1 MMLLREWMERENYG
15 AIPMCVDRPGTGER
29 AILCVTH
36 TPFRM
41 RLSLTLTAFLLY
53 TASTP
58 VPSALRAQR
67 VPAVSRPY
75 RVPQADSLLPW
86 SQQIAV
92 REAWLVKKHALL
104 LPMMR
109 RHNIAMWIV
118 VNEEFH
124 DDPVLPFVAPP
135 RPYTGNRDIFVF
147 FDAGEQGLKKFAI
160 TGYTEENLARFFD
173 APFTEPRPPAATL
186 RDLYAQYKPATIGLG
201 IRGTRGQ
208 TRGLGYDAYR
218 FLAETLGPDAEKT
231 FVSAADLVQE
241 YLDTRLPEELPHYT
255 AAVAVTEA
263 IVKRALSNAV
273 ITPGT
278 TTVGDVR
285 RALYDMLGA
294 AGVRTWF
301 QPDLRVQ
308 RAVGE
313 IATSRG
319 FLAIAPEGTVL
330 QPGDVVHIDF
340 GISYMGFD
348 TDWQKM
354 AYVLKPGESDAP
366 AGLKAAMKNANAL
379 QDAMTQRQARPGRT
393 GGSVFTGTMAEM
405 RQQGIEAMIYSHPLG
420 NHGHGLGTSIDF
432 RSPLRSDTTALNARL
447 RLGSYQ
453 SIELNAATPI
463 PEWGGKKLF
472 VMFED
477 CAYLTEN
484 GYVFFRPRQE
494 QFYLVRTVVP

>member
-1 MMLLREWMERENYG
+1 MNSLFRRGLPFGLAVLLTISQVAALSAQARTT
-15 AIPMCVDRPGTGER
+15 AVR
-29 AILCVTH
+29 A
-36 TPFRM
+36 
-41 RLSLTLTAFLLY
+41 
-53 TASTP
+53 
-58 VPSALRAQR
+58 
-67 VPAVSRPY
+67 SRPF

-92 REAWLVKKHALL
+92 REQWLVKRHALL

-109 RHNIAMWIV
+109 RHGIGMWIV

-147 FDAGEQGLKKFAI
+147 IDAGAEGLKKYAI

-186 RDLYAQYKPATIGLG
+186 RALYQQFTPKTIGLG

-208 TRGLGYDAYR
+208 TRSLGYDAYR
-218 FLAETLGPDAEKT
+218 FLAETLGPQAEST
-231 FVSAADLVQE
+231 FVSAAELVQE
-241 YLDTRLPEELPHYT
+241 YLDTRLPEEMPHYT

-263 IVKRALSNAV
+263 IVKRALSNAI

-308 RAVGE
+308 RAEGD
-313 IATSRG
+313 IATSGG
-319 FLAIAPEGTVL
+319 FLAITPEGTVL
-330 QPGDVVHIDF
+330 LPGDVVHIDF

-354 AYVLKPGESDAP
+354 AYLLKPGERDAP
-366 AGLKAAMKNANAL
+366 AGLKQAMRNANAL
-379 QDAMTQRQARPGRT
+379 QDALMIKQARPGRT
-393 GGSVFTGTMAEM
+393 GGAVFNGTMSEM
-405 RQQGIEAMIYSHPLG
+405 KAQGIEAMIYSHPLG

-453 SIELNAATPI
+453 SIELNAATAV
-463 PEWGGKKLF
+463 PEWGGKKVF

-477 CAYLTEN
+477 CAYLTAD
-484 GYVFFRPRQE
+484 GYKFFRPRQE
-494 QFYLVRTVVP
+494 QFFLVRTLVQ